1 VRTWEGWGERS
12 AEQNRTLREA
22 LFERCDQYDGYLFYV
37 DDEPVG
43 WCQAGPRDRLEKL
56 ARQFN
61 LEPDPDTWALTCFL
75 IAPRARGQG
84 MAASLLAGVLD
95 DLRARGVKR
104 VEAFP
109 KRGESLDAGDL
120 WNGPEAL
127 FRAAGFAVV
136 RDDPVRPVWRCTC
149 CENGT
154 QLTRIIGLFSSA
166 FCFQEPPA
174 GLAPPLNPL
183 PSRAREGKPLRVGL
197 PFPYLGWGKGSGD
210 RGLIRR
216 SR

>member
-1 VRTWEGWGERS
+1 MPREVHRLTAENRADFFRLHNDEHDAGWCFCVAWWVRIWEGWGERS

-22 LFERCDQYDGYLFYV
+22 LFERCDQYDGYLLYV

-75 IAPRARGQG
+75 IAPQVRGQG

-109 KRGESLDAGDL
+109 KRGEGLDAGDL
-120 WNGPEAL
+120 WNGPEAM

-136 RDDPVRPVWRCTC
+136 RDDPARPV
-149 CENGT
+149 
-154 QLTRIIGLFSSA
+154 
-166 FCFQEPPA
+166 
-174 GLAPPLNPL
+174 LA
-183 PSRAREGKPLRVGL
+183 LRL
-197 PFPYLGWGKGSGD
+197 L
-210 RGLIRR
+210 
-216 SR
+216 